1 MGLGQGGVVTSMANA
16 GTSHHRIQTTAMTA
30 AFAALVFSTGAHAAG
45 FSLREQS
52 ASAQGNAFAGATA
65 AAEDVSY
72 MFFNPATLGLLDG
85 YQALAVVNY
94 IRPQAELSGASGT
107 TALGSPIGGRTSA
120 GDVTDD
126 VVTPALYGMAELPL
140 GLRAGVGVNVPFGLQ
155 VGYPG
160 DWVGR
165 YHVVSSELQTVNI
178 NPALAWRPLDWLSV
192 GAGLQVQYADAEVN
206 SAVDF
211 GTIGAAAG
219 IPGAVPAGQDGF
231 ARLKG
236 DDWAVGFNLGAI
248 LEPAKGTRIGFAY
261 RSELEHELEGDARFD
276 LDQAGIGAALRA
288 ATGAFAN
295 TGASTKITT
304 PAMLSAGIRQELTS
318 QWAVMGEVA
327 WTEWSA
333 FEELRIRF
341 DNPAQ
346 PDNLTEEDWRDT
358 FFVALGTTYKPTEE
372 VTLRGGIAF
381 DQTPVEDEHRTPL
394 IPDADRYWLS
404 FGVGWQPLHWL
415 GIDAGYTHI
424 FVDDADVDLSATD
437 PGSTFRGSL
446 DASYETRIDIFTVS
460 GKISF

>member
-1 MGLGQGGVVTSMANA
+1 MANA
-16 GTSHHRIQTTAMTA
+16 GTAYRGIRGIAMA
-30 AFAALVFSTGAHAAG
+30 AALAPLVLSTGAHAAG
-45 FSLREQS
+45 FALREQS

-85 YQALAVVNY
+85 YQALALVNY
-94 IRPQAELSGASGT
+94 IRPQAELSGASGA
-107 TALGSPIGGRTSA
+107 TALGSPIGGRTSV

-140 GLRAGVGVNVPFGLQ
+140 GLRAGVGISVPFGLQ

-160 DWVGR
+160 NWVGR

-178 NPALAWRPLDWLSV
+178 NPALAWRPLHWLAV
-192 GAGLQVQYADAEVN
+192 GAGLQVQYADAEIN

-219 IPGAVPAGQDGF
+219 IPGAAPAGQDGS

-248 LEPAKGTRIGFAY
+248 VEPVKGTRIGLAY
-261 RSELEHELEGDARFD
+261 RSELEHELEGDARFS

-304 PAMLSAGIRQELTS
+304 PAMLSAGLHQELTPR
-318 QWAVMGEVA
+318 WAVMGEVA
-327 WTEWSA
+327 WTEWST
-333 FEELRIRF
+333 FKELRIRF

-346 PDNLTEEDWRDT
+346 PDNFTEEDWRDT
-358 FFVALGTTYKPTEE
+358 FFVALGTTYRPTDE

-415 GIDAGYTHI
+415 GVDAGYTHI
-424 FVDDADVDLSATD
+424 FVDSADVDLNATD

-446 DASYETRIDIFTVS
+446 DASYDTRIDIFTVS